1 MTRRRD
7 RHFLFAFVGVL
18 LLYAATCVVS
28 LLVIFR
34 QRSFIRH
41 FCAEVSASVKA
52 SEKASVEAATLAT
65 TLYDS
70 VSALPVS
77 VDAPQSVTR
86 IVGYGQSRTKKSI
99 WIYADIE
106 VDGVVHREYIQSI
119 PLSQSRENSEF
130 FSQN

>member
-1 MTRRRD
+1 MIRRRD
-7 RHFLFAFVGVL
+7 RHFLLAFVGVL

-34 QRSFIRH
+34 QRSFIRR
-41 FCAEVSASVKA
+41 FCSDVSASVKA

-70 VSALPVS
+70 VSALPGS
-77 VDAPQSVTR
+77 VDAPQSVSR
-86 IVGYGQSRTKKSI
+86 VVGFGKSRTKKSI
-99 WIYADIE
+99 WIYADID

-119 PLSQSRENSEF
+119 PLSQIRENPVPA
-130 FSQN
+130 SQN